1 MYCPPE
7 IISAILCYQ
16 SKIELKKTRLVC
28 KTFSELAVPFLFDE
42 IFVTARYADI
52 ERATLLASR
61 FGPFVKTLIFCS
73 EHFDP
78 TTTFETFTNAISDR
92 DLARSYYTSFCNLRQ
107 EQKELLSEGEFFGH
121 LCSTLIV
128 LINLHKVI
136 LTNVC
141 RTQGLCWC
149 EQAYVDGCFRTFKPW
164 SHEHHPA
171 LKSLV
176 PAYNHECRDPTNG
189 LEERDSNVWPE
200 LLRALF
206 TSGNTKVKTIVTEG
220 GNFGSGLVITAFCM
234 TPRQRFCAAQ
244 VLPNLTSLHL
254 DLDLDSEDGAGDDIC
269 SERTVTQTLSA
280 AINLES
286 LMIDIVAIGPNYWED
301 EQLFETILGGCKMPK
316 LMKLGLRWFTIT
328 EAGMT
333 TFLQDSQR
341 IRRMSL
347 HDVTMTSG
355 SWENMLETIKISLPL
370 ESFDSGPIFGGV
382 PKVSQE
388 YKVGPAIEEFLFSDG
403 PNPFSSAALE
413 EEAKRTGT

>member
-28 KTFSELAVPFLFDE
+28 KTFNELAVPFLFDE

-73 EHFDP
+73 EYFDP

-164 SHEHHPA
+164 SHEHHHHPA
-171 LKSLV
+171 LKSLE
-176 PAYNHECRDPTNG
+176 PAHNHECRHSTNG
-189 LEERDSNVWPE
+189 LEERDSNIWPE
-200 LLRALF
+200 FLRALF
-206 TSGNTKVKTIVTEG
+206 TSGNTKVKKVVTEG
-220 GNFGSGLVITAFCM
+220 GNKDSGLIITAFCM

-244 VLPNLTSLHL
+244 VLPILTSLHL
-254 DLDLDSEDGAGDDIC
+254 PLDCAWKVVGLDIHSVRI
-269 SERTVTQTLSA
+269 VTQTLSA

-286 LMIDIVAIGPNYWED
+286 LMIEFVDIHTDWED
-301 EQLFETILGGCKMPK
+301 ELFEKILGGCKMHK
-316 LMKLGLRWFTIT
+316 LMKLGLKCFTMT

-333 TFLQDSQR
+333 AFLQDSQR

-347 HDVTMTSG
+347 DMIILTSG
-355 SWENMLETIKISLPL
+355 SWENMLETIKTSLPL
-370 ESFDSGPIFGGV
+370 ESFDMGVIFEGV
-382 PKVSQE
+382 IFEGFPEISKE
-388 YKVGPAIEEFLFSDG
+388 YKVGPAIEEFLFGDG
-403 PNPFSSAALE
+403 PNPSSNAALE
-413 EEAKRTGT
+413 EETS